1 MDWLY
6 TVQCSNTFQTNIAGA
21 RTRMHVTCASCLH
34 VRCYMHIDTYC
45 DCIARAIVASTLITH
60 DMCDTCLHTNTCD
73 VCILCVLAI
82 TMHTCTPIHMTTA
95 SGVQLLRAHWAHTT
109 CTIHARTQIH
119 VTCASCVCLHLRCI
133 HAHRYIWRL
142 HRTCPCCEYID
153 HARHVRYM
161 PAHKYMWRVHFVC
174 AYNYD
179 AYVHTDTYDD
189 CIVRAIVART
199 MSTHD
204 MYDTCPHTNT
214 CDSCIVCVLTFTM
227 HACSPIHSTIAS
239 CVQMFRVHWAHTTCT
254 TQPGPECPRV
264 CMCTL
269 LCICACVLHMCV
281 PACIHVCAIHAN
293 KLHIVTCDHCC
304 IVRRLDIYRQ
314 IMIDIRAATFM
325 CWRRHEVSFHTL
337 SVWMR

>member
-1 MDWLY
+1 MLY
-6 TVQCSNTFQTNIAGA
+6 HTRVLPVNCMHRDAERAMFYTTHSIAITNEYFYIW
-21 RTRMHVTCASCLH
+21 
-34 VRCYMHIDTYC
+34 ID
-45 DCIARAIVASTLITH
+45 
-60 DMCDTCLHTNTCD
+60 
-73 VCILCVLAI
+73 CILCNVLTHFKRILPVPAHEC
-82 TMHTCTPIHMTTA
+82 MWRVHRAYMYDATCTSIHIAIA
-95 SGVQLLRAHWAHTT
+95 SHVPLLRVHWSRTT
-109 CTIHARTQIH
+109 CAIHACTQIH
-119 VTCASCVCLHLRCI
+119 VTCAFCVRLQLRCI
-133 HAHRYIWRL
+133 RAHRYIWRL

-264 CMCTL
+264 CTCTL